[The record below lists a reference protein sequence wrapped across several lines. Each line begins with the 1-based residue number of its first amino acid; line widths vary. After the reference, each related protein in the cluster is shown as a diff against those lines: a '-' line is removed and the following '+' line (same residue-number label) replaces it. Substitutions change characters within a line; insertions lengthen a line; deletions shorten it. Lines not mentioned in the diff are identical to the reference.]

1 MSNKISFDS
10 IMAWFKF
17 FMYCALFFYL
27 FAFFSGWIPD
37 RATNTPY
44 VPYHEKSDTEKMQE
58 LERRYDRLNK
68 NELEFL

>member
-1 MSNKISFDS
+1 
-10 IMAWFKF
+10 
-17 FMYCALFFYL
+17 MYCALFFYL